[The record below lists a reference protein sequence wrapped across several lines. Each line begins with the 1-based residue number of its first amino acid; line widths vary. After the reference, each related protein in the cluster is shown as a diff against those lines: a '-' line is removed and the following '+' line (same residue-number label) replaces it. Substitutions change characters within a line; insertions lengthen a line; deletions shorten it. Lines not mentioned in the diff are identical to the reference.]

1 MNGRKTVPLV
11 VYNTLTR
18 SKEPFEPI
26 ESGKVRMYVCGPTV
40 YDSCHLGHARHGVVW
55 DTIRRYLEYSGLEVD
70 YVVNL
75 TDIDDKII
83 DRANEEGVEWR
94 EITSRYIP
102 EYFEDMAALRVQ
114 RPTYQPRATEH
125 IPEMI
130 AAVRELVDKG
140 NAYVADGSVYFSVAT
155 FEQYG
160 KLSGRAPDDE
170 GVARVDSDPNKR
182 APADFALWK
191 SSKPGEPAW
200 ESPWGPGRP
209 GWHIECSVMSAK
221 YLGVPFDIHGG
232 GEDLVFPHHE
242 NEIAQAEALSGKPF
256 VRYWLH
262 NGFIT
267 VAKEKM
273 SKSLGNFE
281 TLRDAL
287 RRCMPSTLR
296 FFFLNARYRSP
307 IEYAPE
313 RLIEASRGLDRIYN
327 CLEAVDRRLGAP
339 EGKVEPEVTREAS
352 PVAVAAEKTRD
363 AFEAAMDD
371 DFNTAGALGAI
382 FDLVSRMNSE
392 LEEGSGGPGMGEAA
406 TVLRELL
413 CVLGLPHDRERPAA
427 GELEEKLIDL
437 LLATRSDARKAKQFE
452 LADQIR
458 DEMKALGLD
467 IEDEPGGGSRVVRR

>member
-1 MNGRKTVPLV
+1 MPLV

-18 SKEPFEPI
+18 RKEPFEPI
-26 ESGKVRMYVCGPTV
+26 EPGKVRMYVCGPTV

-83 DRANEEGVEWR
+83 DRAKEEGVDWR

-102 EYFEDMAALRVQ
+102 EYFEDMASLRVQ
-114 RPTYQPRATEH
+114 RPTYEPRATEH
-125 IPEMI
+125 IPEMVR
-130 AAVRELVDKG
+130 AVRELVHKG
-140 NAYVADGSVYFSVAT
+140 HAYVADGSVYFSIAT
-155 FEQYG
+155 FDSYG
-160 KLSGRAPDDE
+160 KLSGRKPDDE
-170 GVARVDSDPNKR
+170 GVARVESDPSKR

-191 SSKPGEPAW
+191 ASKPGEPAW

-221 YLGVPFDIHGG
+221 YLGTPFDIHGG
-232 GEDLVFPHHE
+232 GEDLIFPHHE
-242 NEIAQAEALSGKPF
+242 NEIAQAEALTGEQF

-267 VAKEKM
+267 VAREKM

-296 FFFLNARYRSP
+296 FFFLNAHYRSP
-307 IEYAPE
+307 IEYTPE
-313 RLIEASRGLDRIYN
+313 RLVEASCGRDRVYK
-327 CLEAVDRRLGAP
+327 CLEAVDRRLGGA
-339 EGKVEPEVTREAS
+339 EGEVDLEGHGEKGPIAD
-352 PVAVAAEKTRD
+352 AAEKARE
-363 AFEAAMDD
+363 AFD
-371 DFNTAGALGAI
+371 GLGAV
-382 FDLVSRMNSE
+382 FDLVSRTNGA
-392 LEEGSGGPGMGEAA
+392 LESGPGGPGLGEAA

-427 GELEEKLIDL
+427 GELEEKLIEL
-437 LLATRSDARKAKQFE
+437 LVATRGDARKAKQFE
-452 LADQIR
+452 LADRIR
-458 DEMKALGLD
+458 GEMKALGVE
-467 IEDEPGGGSRVVRR
+467 IEDLPGGGARVVRRVAREDT

>member
-1 MNGRKTVPLV
+1 VPLV

-26 ESGKVRMYVCGPTV
+26 EPGKVRMYVCGPTV

-83 DRANEEGVEWR
+83 ARANEEGVEWR

-102 EYFEDMAALRVQ
+102 EYFEDMASLRVQ
-114 RPTYQPRATEH
+114 RPTYEPRATEH

-140 NAYVADGSVYFSVAT
+140 NAYVVDGSVYFSVAT

-160 KLSGRAPDDE
+160 KLSRRTPDDE
-170 GVARVDSDPNKR
+170 QVARVDSDPNKR

-191 SSKPGEPAW
+191 ASKPGEPAW

-221 YLGVPFDIHGG
+221 YLGAPFDIHGG

-242 NEIAQAEALSGKPF
+242 NEIAQAEALSGQQF

-267 VAKEKM
+267 VANEKM

-287 RRCMPSTLR
+287 GRCMPSTLR
-296 FFFLNARYRSP
+296 FFFLNAHYRSP
-307 IEYAPE
+307 IEYTPE
-313 RLIEASRGLDRIYN
+313 RLVDASHGLDRIYN

-339 EGKVEPEVTREAS
+339 EGEADLEAAREAS
-352 PVAVAAEKTRD
+352 PVALAAEKARD

-371 DFNTAGALGAI
+371 DFNTAGALGAV
-382 FDLVSRMNSE
+382 FDLVSRVNSA
-392 LEEGSGGPGMGEAA
+392 LEAASGGPALGEAA
-406 TVLRELL
+406 TVLRELIYT
-413 CVLGLPHDRERPAA
+413 LGLPHERERPAA
-427 GELEEKLIDL
+427 GEVEEKLIYL
-437 LLATRSDARKAKQFE
+437 LVATRNDARKAKQFE
-452 LADQIR
+452 LADRIR

-467 IEDEPGGGSRVVRR
+467 IEDEPGGGSRIVRRR

>member
-1 MNGRKTVPLV
+1 MTRRK
-11 VYNTLTR
+11 
-18 SKEPFEPI
+18 EAFEPL
-26 ESGKVRMYVCGPTV
+26 EPGKVRMYVCGPTV

-55 DTIRRYLEYSGLEVD
+55 DTIRRYLEYSGFEVD

-83 DRANEEGVEWR
+83 DRATKEGVDWR

-102 EYFEDMAALRVQ
+102 EYFEDMASLRVQ
-114 RPTYQPRATEH
+114 RPTYEPRATEH
-125 IPEMI
+125 IPGMI
-130 AAVRELVDKG
+130 RAVRELVRKG
-140 NAYVADGSVYFSVAT
+140 HAYVAEGSVYFSVAT
-155 FEQYG
+155 FESYG
-160 KLSGRAPDDE
+160 KLSGRKLDDE
-170 GVARVDSDPNKR
+170 GVARVASDPNKR

-191 SSKPGEPAW
+191 ASKPGEPAW
-200 ESPWGPGRP
+200 DSPWGPGRP

-221 YLGVPFDIHGG
+221 YLGAPFDIHGG

-242 NEIAQAEALSGKPF
+242 NEIAQAEALTGEQF

-296 FFFLNARYRSP
+296 FFFLNAHYRSP
-307 IEYAPE
+307 IEYTPE
-313 RLIEASRGLDRIYN
+313 RLVESSRGLDRVYN
-327 CLEAVDRRLGAP
+327 CLEAVDRRLGGP
-339 EGKVEPEVTREAS
+339 EGEVDLEGEDGKS
-352 PVAVAAEKTRD
+352 PVAEDAAKARE
-363 AFEAAMDD
+363 AFETAMDD

-382 FDLVSRMNSE
+382 FDLVSKTNSA
-392 LEEGSGGPGMGEAA
+392 LEAGTGGPDLGEAA

-427 GELEEKLIDL
+427 GELEEKLIEL
-437 LLATRSDARKAKQFE
+437 LVSTRSEARKAKQFD
-452 LADQIR
+452 LADRIR
-458 DEMKALGLD
+458 DEMKALGVE
-467 IEDEPGGGSRVVRR
+467 IEDVAGGKSRVVRRVARE